1 MRVVLFLFLLI
12 LTLSLAH
19 AFPIGVVR
27 AEPVCVRPNSTGSIG
42 FLSQSMSNSSEYFNV
57 YIIGMD
63 WVTIE
68 GSNYVLIQPHSEI
81 MINAMINTANV
92 SEGFY
97 NGTYNFCYLPTVSNA
112 TAVVPCIKS
121 DFGVN
126 VSQACPETNKT
137 LPKTTSLADNKQNYS
152 YLSIPLSGAFLA
164 VVLIFIVRRFL
175 IKRRK

>member
-27 AEPVCVRPNSTGSIG
+27 AEPACVRPNSTGVIG

-57 YIIGMD
+57 YIVGRD

-81 MINAMINTANV
+81 MVNATINTANV

-97 NGTYNFCYLPTVSNA
+97 NGSYNFCYLPTVNTA
-112 TAVVPCIKS
+112 TAVVPCIQS
-121 DFGVN
+121 DFMHG
-126 VSQACPETNKT
+126 
-137 LPKTTSLADNKQNYS
+137 TT
-152 YLSIPLSGAFLA
+152 A
-164 VVLIFIVRRFL
+164 VALLTVG
-175 IKRRK
+175 K